1 MAIQTPQYGNR
12 RSTSLK
18 ASRTG
23 MGNKRSGTKPERLLI
38 NSLRKLGIRAHH
50 SKRHVQG
57 NPDLIFWKKKLVVF
71 CDGDFWH
78 GSNWHERRKKLKVGA
93 NAGYWIKKIEYNR
106 VRDRR
111 NNHILKTQGWK
122 VIRFWES
129 AILKNPEKVA
139 QNIINALKE
148 QKKVAYKK

>member
-23 MGNKRSGTKPERLLI
+23 IGNKRSGTKPERLLI
-38 NSLRKLGIRAHH
+38 KSLRKLGIRVYY
-50 SKRHVQG
+50 SKRRVQG

-78 GSNWHERRKKLKVGA
+78 GRDWHERRKRLKVGA
-93 NAGYWIKKIEYNR
+93 NAGYWVKKIEYNR
-106 VRDRR
+106 VRDRK
-111 NNHILKTQGWK
+111 NNHILKNQGWK

-139 QNIINALKE
+139 QNIINTLKE
-148 QKKVAYKK
+148 QKKVG